1 MIRFSFSRCPHSYHS
16 QYILISNGCDCWTW
30 RTTTKDP
37 LIPKDHWSRDSMQS
51 ARGLLIPAHQGSSA
65 FKREKK
71 ATNPVLQIHATFKH
85 KKHKSHRNGEGYI
98 EAHRIGWNHLPF
110 NFIGPR
116 HGHIVL
122 GAWRKAVV
130 LGSGKSLPVLP
141 VMWLPR
147 RQGVTRS

>member
-1 MIRFSFSRCPHSYHS
+1 
-16 QYILISNGCDCWTW
+16 
-30 RTTTKDP
+30 
-37 LIPKDHWSRDSMQS
+37 MQS

-65 FKREKK
+65 FKQEKEK
-71 ATNPVLQIHATFKH
+71 NPVLQIQATFKH
-85 KKHKSHRNGEGYI
+85 KSHKKTTGMGMGTSRHT
-98 EAHRIGWNHLPF
+98 RIGWNHLPF

-141 VMWLPR
+141 VM
-147 RQGVTRS
+147 